1 VSSLISNKE
10 LASELEFHIPMS
22 VEINIISAFF
32 TKPAYDWLR
41 DLVVDSSPKVAIIG
55 RFSPKDFIDGVS
67 SIEAV
72 RLAVLAGHNV
82 KLLPNLH
89 AKIYQIDEDIIF
101 TGSANMT
108 GKGLSLVENSNLEA
122 CTRITS
128 SLESKEFINK
138 IINSAVQI
146 DLSMIE
152 KMEEF
157 IRGITTNY
165 AEFWPENLVP
175 LISELFVSDFP
186 LSKPGTTHS
195 IYCINTVLDFA
206 LIEANKDDFTVAQKL
221 FKESKSYRWLKNQLI
236 DNKSD
241 RDLGFGK
248 ISSLIHD
255 ALADDPAPYRRDIKS
270 VQSFLYKYIAL
281 YASDEI
287 KISVPGKK
295 SEILSLINTQ

>member
-1 VSSLISNKE
+1 VSNLISNKE
-10 LASELEFHIPMS
+10 LASELEFHLPKSIE
-22 VEINIISAFF
+22 VTVITAFF
-32 TKPAYDWLR
+32 TKPAYDWFSKLIA
-41 DLVVDSSPKVAIIG
+41 DNSPNVSIVG
-55 RFSPKDFIDGVS
+55 RFSPKDFIDGAS
-67 SIEAV
+67 SFEAV
-72 RLAVLAGHNV
+72 RLAVMAGYNV

-146 DLSMIE
+146 NLCMIE

-157 IRGITTNY
+157 IRGITTEY
-165 AEFWPENLVP
+165 AEFWPEKLVP

-186 LSKPGTTHS
+186 LSKPGTTHQ
-195 IYCINTVLDFA
+195 IYRINTVLDFA
-206 LIEANKDDFTVAQKL
+206 LIEAYKDDFTVAQKL
-221 FKESKSYRWLKNQLI
+221 FKKSKAYRWLKNQLI
-236 DNKSD
+236 DNNSD

-255 ALADDPAPYRRDIKS
+255 ALTDDPIPYRSEIKEI
-270 VQSFLYKYIAL
+270 QANLYKYISL
-281 YASDEI
+281 YAMDEI
-287 KISVPGKK
+287 EIYVPGRK
-295 SEILSLINTQ
+295 SEILRLL